1 MLDCVRT
8 NVVYYHLNVES
19 KNKINIMILN
29 QTHRYREQT
38 SSYQQGCEGGE
49 RGFEY

>member
-1 MLDCVRT
+1 MLDCVHT

-29 QTHRYREQT
+29 QTHRYEEQT
-38 SSYQQGCEGGE
+38 SSYQQGCGGGE